1 MPLYEYEC
9 QSCGRRTELLQRFA
23 DAPLA
28 NCPECGGTVRKL
40 PSAPAVQFKGT
51 GWYVTD
57 YARAGKGNG
66 SKSES
71 ESESKSGAGES
82 SAGKSAS
89 ETTSK
94 KSETKTVSTSD

>member
-66 SKSES
+66 SKSD
-71 ESESKSGAGES
+71 SESKSGASES
-82 SAGKSAS
+82 SASKSAS